1 MRIYRD
7 NCCFGRPF
15 DDQDFTRIFVE
26 TQAILFVQEKIK
38 SGVLEL
44 ATSHILHYE
53 NSQCKNE
60 IRKESVADFMKTY
73 SKIHIDMN
81 FGEKV
86 LNLSEK
92 IISTGVKPKDAYHVA
107 SAVLAECD
115 YFLSTDDRL
124 LKYKTSEI
132 ILLNPVEFI
141 KILEENR
148 YDTSRRFDGARHEVS
163 D

>member
-1 MRIYRD
+1 MRVYLD

-15 DDQDFTRIFVE
+15 DNQDFTRIFVE
-26 TQAILFVQEKIK
+26 TQATLFIQDKIREGK
-38 SGVLEL
+38 IEL

-60 IRKESVADFMKTY
+60 IRKESVSDFMKMY

-81 FGEKV
+81 YGERV

-92 IISTGVKPKDAYHVA
+92 IISTGIKPKDAYHIA
-107 SAVLAECD
+107 SALLAECD

-124 LKYKTSEI
+124 LKYKTNEI

-141 KILEENR
+141 KILEAN
-148 YDTSRRFDGARHEVS
+148 
-163 D
+163 

>member
-1 MRIYRD
+1 MRIYLD
-7 NCCFGRPF
+7 NCCFGKPF
-15 DDQDFTRIFVE
+15 DNQDFTRIFVE
-26 TQAILFVQEKIK
+26 TQAILFIQGKIRDEKI
-38 SGVLEL
+38 EL

-60 IRKESVADFMKTY
+60 IRKESVSNFMKMY
-73 SKIHIDMN
+73 SKIYIDMS
-81 FGEKV
+81 FGERV

-92 IISTGVKPKDAYHVA
+92 IISTGIKPKDAYHIA

-124 LKYKTSEI
+124 LKYRTNEI

-141 KILEENR
+141 KILEEN
-148 YDTSRRFDGARHEVS
+148 
-163 D
+163 